1 MAEKT
6 FKVTFTREGS
16 SFVSS
21 SMVKASSASQAKE
34 KIKER
39 ERGKAKIISAVEQ

>member
-1 MAEKT
+1 MSNKS
-6 FKVTFTREGS
+6 FRVTFTRGDS
-16 SFVSS
+16 PSVITST
-21 SMVKASSASQAKE
+21 VQASSASQAKE

>member
-1 MAEKT
+1 MSNKS
-6 FKVTFTREGS
+6 FRVTFTRGD
-16 SFVSS
+16 SS
-21 SMVKASSASQAKE
+21 SVITSTVQASSASQAKE